1 MRLTV
6 VVARAQFAEFPTQ
19 RHILSMKRANDTKHA
34 LIARRAQGIGSGLH
48 PESDFETTSKLFI
61 CAGNKNSDVVFI
73 LYMEII
79 DVFSSLFK
87 PCLRPAS
94 IETQNVSSFEEEFI
108 RERNGLDDI
117 SVTNNFLNLNGLCL

>member
-1 MRLTV
+1 MRLMV
-6 VVARAQFAEFPTQ
+6 VVARAQRAEFLTQ
-19 RHILSMKRANDTKHA
+19 QHILSMKRGNDTKHA

-61 CAGNKNSDVVFI
+61 FAGNKNSDTEFS
-73 LYMEII
+73 LYMQII

-94 IETQNVSSFEEEFI
+94 IETQKRFFFAEEFI
-108 RERNGLDDI
+108 RERNGLDD
-117 SVTNNFLNLNGLCL
+117 FHDK

>member
-1 MRLTV
+1 
-6 VVARAQFAEFPTQ
+6 
-19 RHILSMKRANDTKHA
+19 MKRGNDTKHA

-61 CAGNKNSDVVFI
+61 FAGNKNSDTEFS
-73 LYMEII
+73 LYMQII

-94 IETQNVSSFEEEFI
+94 IETQKRFFFAEEFI
-108 RERNGLDDI
+108 RERNGLDD
-117 SVTNNFLNLNGLCL
+117 FHDK